1 MLQEITLPEITPQ
14 NVDQT
19 NGTFVI
25 EPLYP
30 GYGTTIGTALRRVLL
45 SSLPGAAVTS
55 VRLTGVD
62 HEFSTVPGLKEDVIE
77 VILNLKLLRFELDG
91 DEPVTVTVTKTG
103 PGKVT
108 AKDIE
113 ETDRLKVTD
122 KSLPIG
128 TLADKKAKFDAELTI
143 EKGRGYWPV
152 ERREE
157 QKLPVGTIAV
167 DATFTPVRRVKFGV
181 ENTRVGQM
189 TNFDRLTLDLETNQ
203 TISPEEAVKGAAQIL
218 LSQFQLFVDPTA
230 AASSAPTVDGTAPA
244 AAGSKTPV
252 EDAGLSART
261 TNALLGND
269 LATLEQVAEL
279 SPEELSG
286 LKGLGAKAQD
296 EVVEKLKDHGLT
308 GGAAA

>member
-1 MLQEITLPEITPQ
+1 MLQEITLPGITPKTS
-14 NVDQT
+14 DAT
-19 NGTFVI
+19 TGTFVI

-30 GYGTTIGTALRRVLL
+30 GYGTTVGTALRRVLL

-55 VRLTGVD
+55 VRITGVD

-77 VILNLKLLRFELDG
+77 VILNLKQLRFELDG
-91 DEPVTVTVTKTG
+91 DEPITVSVTKQG
-103 PGKVT
+103 PGKIT
-108 AKDIE
+108 AKDIT

-128 TLADKKAKFDAELTI
+128 TLADKKSKFDAELTI

-167 DATFTPVRRVKFGV
+167 DATFTPVKRVKFSV

-189 TNFDRLTLDLETNQ
+189 TNFDRLTLDLETDK
-203 TISPEEAVKGAAQIL
+203 TISPEDAVKEAAQIL
-218 LSQFQLFVDPTA
+218 VSQFQLFVDPSAATPEEATATA
-230 AASSAPTVDGTAPA
+230 AAPAPT
-244 AAGSKTPV
+244 SKTPV

-279 SPEELSG
+279 SPEELAG
-286 LKGLGAKAQD
+286 LKGLGAKATD
-296 EVVEKLKDHGLT
+296 EVVEKLKEHGLT
-308 GGAAA
+308 QGAAA

>member
-14 NVDQT
+14 DVNKT

-30 GYGTTIGTALRRVLL
+30 GYGTTVGTALRRVLL

-55 VRLTGVD
+55 IRLTGVD

-91 DEPVTVTVTKTG
+91 DEPVTVAVTKTG

-122 KSLPIG
+122 KSLAIG

-189 TNFDRLTLDLETNQ
+189 TNFDRLTLDLETDQ
-203 TISPEEAVKGAAQIL
+203 TISPEEAVKEAAQIL
-218 LSQFQLFVDPTA
+218 LSQFQLFVDPSA
-230 AASSAPTVDGTAPA
+230 APTATDATATAPA
-244 AAGSKTPV
+244 AGTTAKTPV

-279 SPEELSG
+279 SAADLAG

-296 EVVEKLKDHGLT
+296 EVIAKLKEHGLAV
-308 GGAAA
+308 GAAA